1 MYVELGKITHSD
13 ITACEKMADWLA
25 GARAGLCD
33 TLYLRVDARPGRYAV
48 PPPRPRRPDKLKKT
62 EASVKWKTLLVMK
75 QVSKS
80 GRMEFRRHLAR
91 HTDVVKACL
100 QFRGPPDPLRGD
112 EPYRKVHTAAK
123 EALEAILDTSA
134 PAHSAATAARTM
146 ASLSS
151 GPASPARP
159 GAAGGGAAS
168 WDQAARA
175 LGGGSSSSGSG
186 GSSALPGQAG
196 YDPHSQLHR
205 PPIST
210 GTMQGFGNSEG
221 PRVRAGA
228 WGGAGC

>member
-1 MYVELGKITHSD
+1 
-13 ITACEKMADWLA
+13 
-25 GARAGLCD
+25 
-33 TLYLRVDARPGRYAV
+33 
-48 PPPRPRRPDKLKKT
+48 
-62 EASVKWKTLLVMK
+62 
-75 QVSKS
+75 
-80 GRMEFRRHLAR
+80 MEFRRHLAR
-91 HTDVVKACL
+91 HTDAVKACL

-175 LGGGSSSSGSG
+175 LGGGPSSG
-186 GSSALPGQAG
+186 SALPGQAG
-196 YDPHSQLHR
+196 YDPHSQLHK

-228 WGGAGC
+228 WGGADGVRNASLSCLSHFLAPPLPPHPPPPPTLRPAGKIHL